1 MFRLKDTARRR
12 FIVDIVVN
20 VEGPDI
26 VASMFSRQPIATT
39 TNVKDITAN
48 NQSQKMLYVLS
59 YHRANSYKQSHGPL
73 ESLPNCLTRVCNV
86 RLSSSRGCFN
96 PRRLERLLHCTSN
109 KVVLGRL
116 CGRSQGHTS
125 NDSNHVQTTLSHGC
139 ELMSQA
145 QMRTAALAGPSSLR
159 RQASRFTMLVAS
171 SRFLGRLL
179 GSLYV
184 GMQFFYSTQPL
195 FQSRVPVSTMLY
207 LLSRSTA
214 SRPEQGHHGAGFGI

>member
-1 MFRLKDTARRR
+1 LKTSWLPTFLDS
-12 FIVDIVVN
+12 
-20 VEGPDI
+20 P
-26 VASMFSRQPIATT
+26 SQ
-39 TNVKDITAN
+39 
-48 NQSQKMLYVLS
+48 QSQTCNASKTSQPTIIYGRCCTCYCM
-59 YHRANSYKQSHGPL
+59 YHRANHYKQSHGPL

-171 SRFLGRLL
+171 SSLLAAFLARSMWGCSSSTRHDHCSKVRFL
-179 GSLYV
+179 
-184 GMQFFYSTQPL
+184 
-195 FQSRVPVSTMLY
+195 
-207 LLSRSTA
+207 
-214 SRPEQGHHGAGFGI
+214 